1 MVHAAV
7 APPARF
13 RNAVLGLLATLALAA
28 TFQAAQ
34 AALNPTAARAAP
46 PANDAP
52 TAPAGFS
59 SYTAENGHPSDLQAT
74 AELQEATADQ
84 GVPRCLGPAS
94 FARTVWFAVPPTSQ
108 PQEITVEA
116 SGETLDV
123 LDLAA
128 FVQPPNANPATPQ
141 TTQPNVC
148 DGSGSGGAADSQE
161 PTAGVS
167 LRVPAG
173 RAVLIQVGR
182 RGPASPNPNNER
194 AIVSLDDRLV
204 TAPAI
209 PPQGDYA
216 DAATPGIDP
225 EAKALV
231 PLFGATLTQDDPAE
245 PPCPALGSIW
255 RKLRPQKKGTPQPRL
270 ITVDGNDASTLALF
284 NGPKPTGD
292 NVLDCINRSGRGAL
306 KMLVPPAQ
314 AKKQLWLSIGTDA
327 PVEESTAS
335 VTTRPGA
342 GAYVVDGGP
351 GGFDPTPG
359 GPGGGFPSDCAKADA
374 SRASIGGSPFK
385 GNLKRLNKRRRL
397 SIPLKLTR
405 GPICDVQLQLK
416 GPHNR
421 VYATKR
427 IVRIKSGQQF
437 VNLTRPR
444 NTKLTKGSYRLA
456 ITALSRTGEHVT
468 VKSTLKARLG

>member
-7 APPARF
+7 APRVPLRTVVA
-13 RNAVLGLLATLALAA
+13 ATLLALLAIPAS
-28 TFQAAQ
+28 AQ
-34 AALNPTAARAAP
+34 AAPPPNDPPSAP
-46 PANDAP
+46 D
-52 TAPAGFS
+52 GFS

-74 AELQEATADQ
+74 AELQEATPDP

-94 FARTVWFAVPPTSQ
+94 FARTVWYAVPPAGQ

-128 FVQPPNANPATPQ
+128 FVQPPNVTAQTLQ

-148 DGSGSGGAADSQE
+148 DGAGAGGAADSQE
-161 PTAGVS
+161 PTSGVS
-167 LRVPAG
+167 LRVPSG

-182 RGPASPNPNNER
+182 RGAPGSPDDER

-204 TAPAI
+204 TAPAV
-209 PPQGDYA
+209 PPPGDLA
-216 DAATPGIDP
+216 STQAPGINPDT
-225 EAKALV
+225 KAVV
-231 PLFGATLTQDDPAE
+231 PLFGATITEDDPAE
-245 PPCPALGSIW
+245 PSCPALGSIW
-255 RKLRPQKKGTPQPRL
+255 RRLNPQKKGAPQPRL
-270 ITVDGNDASTLALF
+270 ITVDGSDATTLALF
-284 NGPKPTGD
+284 SGPKPTAD
-292 NVLDCINRSGRGAL
+292 NALDCIDRSGRGPL
-306 KMLVPPAQ
+306 EMLVPAKQ

-335 VTTRPGA
+335 LATGPGA

-359 GPGGGFPSDCAKADA
+359 GPGGGFPGDCAKADA
-374 SRASIGGSPFK
+374 SKARIGGAPFK

-397 SIPLKLTR
+397 DIPLKLTK
-405 GPICDVQLQLK
+405 GPICDVQLELR

-421 VYATKR
+421 VYASKR
-427 IVRIKSGQQF
+427 IVRIKGGAQF
-437 VNLTRPR
+437 ITLTRAR
-444 NTKLTKGSYRLA
+444 GTKLVRGGYRLVV
-456 ITALSRTGEHVT
+456 TALDRTGQHVP
-468 VKSTLKARLG
+468 VKSTVKARLA